1 MEELRGREAYCGQ
14 NPENRTVART
24 GFKVQGCPGSIQ
36 LFGCLLLSSV
46 SQMGLPLSRVR
57 SELQM
62 TRPTC
67 PELGS
72 VWCTCPGLSCKAV
85 ASWRRPYCVSCC
97 SSPSQPQ
104 ELTSVGEQVTQDH
117 CIFSLRQLQPEK
129 LQVPYTYLVV
139 CPVSSPQQEGGR
151 GNPEPDPKGMLPSRG
166 IQKTEFSQFHICQD

>member
-1 MEELRGREAYCGQ
+1 MERFYMEELRGREADCGQ

-24 GFKVQGCPGSIQ
+24 GFEVQGCPGSIQ

-72 VWCTCPGLSCKAV
+72 VWCICPGLSCKAV
-85 ASWRRPYCVSCC
+85 ASWRQPYCVPCC
-97 SSPSQPQ
+97 SSPSQPL

-117 CIFSLRQLQPEK
+117 CTAYLASDSCSLRNCRCLIHVWNSLFSVFSLARRWQRQP
-129 LQVPYTYLVV
+129 
-139 CPVSSPQQEGGR
+139 
-151 GNPEPDPKGMLPSRG
+151 
-166 IQKTEFSQFHICQD
+166 

>member
-1 MEELRGREAYCGQ
+1 MTTSENKNWVVIERFYMEELRGREAYCGQ

-36 LFGCLLLSSV
+36 LFGCLLLLSV

-85 ASWRRPYCVSCC
+85 ASWRRPYCVTCC
-97 SSPSQPQ
+97 SSPSQPL

-117 CIFSLRQLQPEK
+117 C
-129 LQVPYTYLVV
+129 TAYLA
-139 CPVSSPQQEGGR
+139 
-151 GNPEPDPKGMLPSRG
+151 
-166 IQKTEFSQFHICQD
+166 